1 MIQLAADSPFSL
13 FRFFFNHRITVAG
26 E

>member
-1 MIQLAADSPFSL
+1 MIRPAADSPFSL